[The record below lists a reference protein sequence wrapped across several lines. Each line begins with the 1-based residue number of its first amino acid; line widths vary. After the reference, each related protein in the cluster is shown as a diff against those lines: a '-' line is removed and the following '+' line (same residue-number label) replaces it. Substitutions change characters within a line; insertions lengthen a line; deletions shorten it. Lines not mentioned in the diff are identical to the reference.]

1 MKKITVYLSVI
12 PALMLSVGCGKHF
25 LDVNTN
31 PNQPSTADPALVL
44 SAALTSSA
52 KIVASDYVYING
64 TQNYYG
70 SSSNAATPGPVSTN
84 NLTSSDFAG
93 SWNDNYLVLQNY
105 QFIETEAAA
114 TSKWFLVAA
123 AQTMKAFHFG
133 MLVDTYNDVPFS
145 QALQESNGI
154 FTPKYDKGQDVY
166 DSCVKLLDSAVSIF
180 ENASLLSAYNPTT
193 ADVMFGGNQN
203 EWAQFAN
210 TVKMRLLLHMINVS
224 SQQSLIQSEM
234 QLIAADP
241 NGCLGAGESALVNP
255 GYSTAS
261 SANMSPLY
269 STVGYTINNNYAF
282 IGAVANS
289 YFISKLNSYNDPR
302 IGYFYN
308 ANAAGQVTGAAIGI
322 GGNPTASYF
331 GGDVNL
337 QLVHSNGT
345 LTYPFNFPYQTGLP
359 SQWGLM
365 QSPSQPAILIS
376 SWESEFL
383 QAEAV
388 QRGLL
393 PGSAQALYEQAITDN
408 FAWLNVFTDGNT
420 ANLSTGYW
428 STAYLAQNIAN
439 VSWAASSA
447 DPLGAILTQKY
458 ISECF
463 TDPLE
468 SWTDYRRLGYPKDLP
483 YTNNPARI
491 YAYPFRFI
499 YPQVEYSTNAAN
511 VNAEGTITPVSPKI
525 FWMP

>member
-1 MKKITVYLSVI
+1 MKKITVYLSMI
-12 PALMLSVGCGKHF
+12 PVLMLSVGCGKHF
-25 LDVNTN
+25 LDINTN
-31 PNQPSTADPALVL
+31 PNQPSEGDPAEVMT
-44 SAALTSSA
+44 AALVTSA
-52 KIVASDYVYING
+52 RIVASDYVYING

-84 NLTSSDFAG
+84 NFTSNDFSS
-93 SWNDNYLVLQNY
+93 SWQDNYY
-105 QFIETEAAA
+105 QYIESNAAA
-114 TSKWFLVAA
+114 NNKWFLVAA
-123 AQTMKAFHFG
+123 AQTMKAFHFA
-133 MLVDTYNDVPFS
+133 MLVDTYNDVPYTE
-145 QALQESNGI
+145 ALQEQNGI
-154 FTPKYDKGQDVY
+154 FTPKYDKAQDVY
-166 DSCVKLLDSAVSIF
+166 NACISLLDSAVATF
-180 ENASLLSAYNPTT
+180 ENTTLLSAYNPST
-193 ADVMFGGNQN
+193 ADVLFKGNQN
-203 EWAQFAN
+203 QWAQFAN
-210 TVKMRLLLHMINVS
+210 SVKLRILLHEINVT
-224 SQQSLIQSEM
+224 SQQSTIQAEM
-234 QLIAADP
+234 QKIAADP
-241 NGCLGAGESALVNP
+241 NGCLGAGESAAVQP
-255 GYSTAS
+255 GYSVSS

-269 STVGYTINNNYAF
+269 ATVGYTINGTYAF

-308 ANAAGQVTGAAIGI
+308 ANAAGQVTGSAIGI

-337 QLVHSNGT
+337 QLQQNSGA
-345 LTYPFNFPYQTGLP
+345 LTYPFNYTPKPTDNLP
-359 SQWGLM
+359 TQWGLL
-365 QSPSQPAILIS
+365 QSPAQPAFLIS

-420 ANLSTGYW
+420 ANTNTGSW
-428 STAYLAQNIAN
+428 SSAYEAQAIAN
-439 VSWAASSA
+439 VGWAASAA

-483 YTNNPARI
+483 YTNNPSRI
-491 YAYPFRFI
+491 YAYPYRFI
-499 YPQVEYSTNAAN
+499 YPQVEYNTNADN

>member
-1 MKKITVYLSVI
+1 MI
-12 PALMLSVGCGKHF
+12 PVLMLSVGCGKHF
-25 LDVNTN
+25 LDINTN
-31 PNQPSTADPALVL
+31 PNAPSEADPALVL

-52 KIVASDYVYING
+52 SIVAADYVYING

-84 NLTSSDFAG
+84 NFTANDFSG
-93 SWNDNYLVLQNY
+93 SWTDNYLVLQNY
-105 QFIETEAAA
+105 QYIETNAAA
-114 TSKWFLVAA
+114 NNKWFLVAA

-133 MLVDTYNDVPFS
+133 MLVDTYNDVPYS
-145 QALQESNGI
+145 EALQEQTGI
-154 FTPKYDKGQDVY
+154 FTPKYDKAQDVY
-166 DSCVKLLDSAVSIF
+166 NSCILLLDSAIATF
-180 ENASLLSAYNPTT
+180 ENASLLANYNPTS
-193 ADVMFGGNQN
+193 ADVMFEGNQT

-210 TVKMRLLLHMINVS
+210 TVKLRLLLHEINVT
-224 SQQSLIQSEM
+224 SQQSTIQAEM
-234 QLIAADP
+234 QKIAADP

-261 SANMSPLY
+261 STNMNPLY
-269 STVGYTINNNYAF
+269 ATVGYSINGNYAF

-289 YFISKLNSYNDPR
+289 YFINKLNGYNDPR

-337 QLVHSNGT
+337 QLVQSNGS
-345 LTYPFNFPYQTGLP
+345 LTYPFNFKDSTAWPTK
-359 SQWGLM
+359 WGLL
-365 QSPSQPAILIS
+365 QSASQSAILIS
-376 SWESEFL
+376 SWQSEFL

-408 FAWLNVFTDGNT
+408 FAWLNVFTNGDTGVVNT
-420 ANLSTGYW
+420 TYWANKYK
-428 STAYLAQNIAN
+428 AQAIAN
-439 VSWAASSA
+439 VGWAASSA

-483 YTNNPARI
+483 YTNNPSRI
-491 YAYPFRFI
+491 YAYPDRFI
-499 YPQVEYSTNAAN
+499 YPQIEYNTNAAN